1 MLLKKIIKNLPI
13 NIQKINIKGLS
24 LDSREIK
31 KNYLFFA
38 TKGKKYNGENYIFE
52 AIKKGARA
60 VICDTNCIIKKKKNS
75 NYKS

>member
-13 NIQKINIKGLS
+13 NIQNINIEGLS

-38 TKGKKYNGENYIFE
+38 
-52 AIKKGARA
+52 KKGLKFNG
-60 VICDTNCIIKKKKNS
+60 D
-75 NYKS
+75 